1 MKDEKNTPTFLAAEL
16 EEIFKVDSASSSKDV
31 KEMDVKEKI
40 DVIKVQS
47 SKICN
52 DAAKL
57 VIILYSV
64 PYIIQI
70 MPNIAF
76 HIHIFCLQNGCRY
89 FGNRLVTK
97 AQLAKLNDSS
107 LSKLTCDLLTIV
119 FDKQELRESSL
130 TGQKA
135 NANKN
140 KDATKKLD
148 PDRIAAVEGKIL
160 NFLTYYFQE
169 ILQRCYTF
177 GKFSKKFKFDISH
190 PC

>member
-1 MKDEKNTPTFLAAEL
+1 M
-16 EEIFKVDSASSSKDV
+16 S
-31 KEMDVKEKI
+31 
-40 DVIKVQS
+40 
-47 SKICN
+47 
-52 DAAKL
+52 
-57 VIILYSV
+57 
-64 PYIIQI
+64 
-70 MPNIAF
+70 NIAF

-148 PDRIAAVEGKIL
+148 PDRVAAVEGKIL

-169 ILQRCYTF
+169 ILQTCYTF
-177 GKFSKKFKFDISH
+177 RKFSKKFEFDISH
-190 PC
+190 PY